1 MKMRCRRDGSSRV
14 RHVLLFVRNSN
25 FNERVN
31 FRASSTVK
39 QLPGMTVNC
48 KTFVLIL
55 KGSHSS
61 ISTPL
66 KLQYT
71 AEV

>member
-1 MKMRCRRDGSSRV
+1 MRFRLHGSSRF

-39 QLPGMTVNC
+39 QLPGMTVYC
-48 KTFVLIL
+48 TTVVLIL

-66 KLQYT
+66 KLEHT